1 VGVYCRQENYPSRRY
16 TGRISFGCEPA
27 RAEELA
33 ALAARELEALGETPA
48 REEDLVKLR
57 EIFSRRRETALKTND
72 FWQQALIANIM
83 RGDESAAYS
92 REEAVLA
99 GLNPETVPRL
109 VRRYFNTENCLTG
122 ILLPEDR

>member
-1 VGVYCRQENYPSRRY
+1 VSVYCKQQNYPSRRY
-16 TGRISFGCEPA
+16 SGGIRFGCEPA

-33 ALAARELEALGETPA
+33 ELVIQELKALGESPA

-57 EIFSRRRETALKTND
+57 EGFSRRRETALKTNN
-72 FWQQALIANIM
+72 FWQGTLTANIM

-92 REEAVLA
+92 RGETVLA
-99 GLNPETVPRL
+99 GLNPETMPRL
-109 VRRYFNTENCLTG
+109 IGRYFNTKNHITG